1 MIINKHGRSWASSV
15 QLRLALQ
22 ARDLVQVEKV
32 EVKRLRNTP
41 KSWLRKMVMAKWAS
55 SQRPVTT
62 APSVEMGDFRGIPTC
77 ACPACGSNLIQITAA
92 FCPHTYEL
100 EMYLLDNA
108 CCAQCHALLTAPT
121 PIDHPAAS

>member
-1 MIINKHGRSWASSV
+1 MILNKHSPNLASSV
-15 QLRLALQ
+15 LLHLIFQ
-22 ARDLVQVEKV
+22 ARNLAQVEKV

-62 APSVEMGDFRGIPTC
+62 ELRVEMGDFRGIPTS
-77 ACPACGSNLIQITAA
+77 ACPACGSHLIQITAS

-108 CCAQCHALLTAPT
+108 CCALCHSLLTAPT
-121 PIDHPAAS
+121 PIDHPAA